1 MDKFDIHVY
10 SIFFSLVKG
19 SGAVNLTFFCHFST
33 TKICGHLHVHVLF
46 YTFPTKKIFH
56 FLLLINFC
64 DFFVLSLSAV
74 NLGTVAT
81 LGAHAMFAFLPNE
94 SFIALIAM
102 ILMGVAY
109 SMLAC
114 ALWPLVAFIVP
125 EYQLGTAYGM

>member
-1 MDKFDIHVY
+1 M
-10 SIFFSLVKG
+10 
-19 SGAVNLTFFCHFST
+19 
-33 TKICGHLHVHVLF
+33 
-46 YTFPTKKIFH
+46 
-56 FLLLINFC
+56 
-64 DFFVLSLSAV
+64 

-102 ILMGVAY
+102 IVMGMAY

-125 EYQLGTAYGM
+125 EYQLGTAYGMWAIFHTYLYFALCIVRARLIYGEELMEFNDK